1 MAPSRGQ
8 SICQT
13 GGAGTHLLEEVR
25 EYRHTVRLGHQH
37 GCWSVEDREGK
48 RGLGLGDSWSRCR
61 KWELV
66 KLEQRGSVK
75 LSE

>member
-25 EYRHTVRLGHQH
+25 EDRHAVRLGHQH
-37 GCWSVEDREGK
+37 GCWSVEDREERSAAAETRTRSSGGNKGPIGK
-48 RGLGLGDSWSRCR
+48 EGLGT
-61 KWELV
+61 
-66 KLEQRGSVK
+66 
-75 LSE
+75 